1 MVTRSDFNKY
11 ILPVYNPAKFIPK
24 KAKGSYVWDQNN
36 NKYLDFASGI
46 AVSNLGHCHP
56 TLVKTLN
63 AQSKNLWHL
72 SNVLANEPALKLAK
86 LICNKTFAEKIFFT
100 NSGAEAVEGAVKT
113 ARKYASTNFSN
124 KKNEIVAFNDAFHGR
139 TMMAIAL
146 NGSKRMTEGFGPM
159 PGGIKQHPFNQ
170 VDGLKKIINK
180 NTAAVVIELIQG
192 EAGIVPAKKVFINEI
207 KKLCRK
213 NNALI
218 VIDEV
223 QSGVGRTGHLYAY
236 EKYNIKPDI
245 LCSAKGMGNGIP
257 IGAILTTNK
266 VAKAMQV
273 GAHGSTYGGN
283 PLACSVSYEV
293 FKEVSKKS
301 FLNSVIKKEKLFLSL
316 LNDLNKKYN
325 CFTAVR
331 SAGLWIGLEL
341 NSKIENLT
349 LQNIMS
355 SAYDE
360 GLMIL
365 KANNNTLRLAP
376 ALTISEKEI
385 KLGVKKLENSLSRLL

>member
-1 MVTRSDFNKY
+1 MCIRD
-11 ILPVYNPAKFIPK
+11 
-24 KAKGSYVWDQNN
+24 
-36 NKYLDFASGI
+36 
-46 AVSNLGHCHP
+46 
-56 TLVKTLN
+56 
-63 AQSKNLWHL
+63 
-72 SNVLANEPALKLAK
+72 
-86 LICNKTFAEKIFFT
+86 
-100 NSGAEAVEGAVKT
+100 
-113 ARKYASTNFSN
+113 R
-124 KKNEIVAFNDAFHGR
+124 
-139 TMMAIAL
+139 
-146 NGSKRMTEGFGPM
+146 
-159 PGGIKQHPFNQ
+159 
-170 VDGLKKIINK
+170 
-180 NTAAVVIELIQG
+180 
-192 EAGIVPAKKVFINEI
+192 
-207 KKLCRK
+207 
-213 NNALI
+213 I

-301 FLNSVIKKEKLFLSL
+301 FLNSVIKKEKLFISL

-341 NSKIENLT
+341 NPKMENLT

-385 KLGVKKLENSLSRLL
+385 KLGVKKLEKSLSRLL